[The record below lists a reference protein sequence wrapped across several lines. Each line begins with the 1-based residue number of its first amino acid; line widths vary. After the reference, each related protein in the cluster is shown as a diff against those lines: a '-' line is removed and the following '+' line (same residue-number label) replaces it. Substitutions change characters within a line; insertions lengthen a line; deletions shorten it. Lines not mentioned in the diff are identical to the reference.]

1 MEGSHTRC
9 AAQLAGVAAFSPGGL
24 QQNASAVQ
32 CLQTGG
38 CHYEDADVFLALLFT
53 ADASLETR
61 SPVSQGK
68 LSLASTA

>member
-1 MEGSHTRC
+1 MERSHTRC
-9 AAQLAGVAAFSPGGL
+9 AAQLAGVAAFSPAGL
-24 QQNASAVQ
+24 QQEASAVK
-32 CLQTGG
+32 CLQTRG
-38 CHYEDADVFLALLFT
+38 CHYKDADALLALLFT